1 VIVRLWL
8 PVDYRRIKMQQLIL
22 GLELGMAIGRI
33 IIAVIEE
40 IQKER

>member
-1 VIVRLWL
+1 
-8 PVDYRRIKMQQLIL
+8 MQQLIL